1 MSGVVVLIVRAAGH
15 RAVGDGVGCI
25 IVVFALAFVFDFV
38 VDSCCS
44 CFFHRLKRSTL
55 SSL

>member
-15 RAVGDGVGCI
+15 SAVGYGVGCI

-38 VDSCCS
+38 VDSCYLLLLFS
-44 CFFHRLKRSTL
+44 ST
-55 SSL
+55 